1 MILHDANTPHDERI
15 DQNHKG
21 YWTMTIAWTPEYSFL
36 PAVIHNHYD
45 EYYDDNCPNDVLEWI
60 MGLDYSQ
67 KDEFGLTDEQLQ
79 STWKAYSA
87 TVHYPNNPKA
97 FGINGDTYRYKW
109 KY

>member
-1 MILHDANTPHDERI
+1 MILHDANTPNKYI
-15 DQNHKG
+15 DQSCPF
-21 YWTMTIAWTPEYSFL
+21 YWTMTIAWKPEYSCL
-36 PAVIHNHYD
+36 PSVVHGVSPSYRRSPD
-45 EYYDDNCPNDVLEWI
+45 DVLAWI
-60 MGLDYSQ
+60 MGLDSSQ

>member
-1 MILHDANTPHDERI
+1 MILHDANTPNKYI
-15 DQNHKG
+15 DQSCPF
-21 YWTMTIAWTPEYSFL
+21 YWTMTIAWKPEYSCL
-36 PAVIHNHYD
+36 PSVVHDVDSGQCPARPDVI
-45 EYYDDNCPNDVLEWI
+45 LSWI
-60 MGLDYSQ
+60 MGLDSSQ

-109 KY
+109 K